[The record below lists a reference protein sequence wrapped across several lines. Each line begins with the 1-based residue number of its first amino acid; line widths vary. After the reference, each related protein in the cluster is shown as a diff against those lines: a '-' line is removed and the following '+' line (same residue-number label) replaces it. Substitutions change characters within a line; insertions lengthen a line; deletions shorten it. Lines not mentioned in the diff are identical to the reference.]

1 MMNFLRKKQLQ
12 KRLQQDPYYRMQ
24 SLEEV
29 AMAVSLGIKIDVNR
43 ATVDDWLRLPGI
55 SIHQG
60 RSLVQLTNQGVQ
72 FYSIEDV
79 AAALGMPV
87 QRLQPLE
94 AILGFAYYAP
104 ELVPQQI
111 NVNQVGLGEL
121 MAFGIEQAIA
131 QRIITERQRGPYRN
145 MADLQGRVS
154 LSAAQVMA
162 WLHQLRFS

>member
-1 MMNFLRKKQLQ
+1 MNFLRKKQLQ
-12 KRLQQDPYYRMQ
+12 QRLQQDPYYRLQ

-29 AMAVSLGIKIDVNR
+29 ALAASLGIKIDVNR

-60 RSLVQLTNQGVQ
+60 RSLVQLTSQGVQ

-79 AAALGMPV
+79 AAALGISM

-94 AILGFAYYAP
+94 AILAFAYYAP
-104 ELVPQQI
+104 ELAPQQI
-111 NVNQVGLGEL
+111 NVNQATLDAL
-121 MAFGIEQAIA
+121 IIFGIEPAIA
-131 QRIITERQRGPYRN
+131 QQMIVERQRGPYRN
-145 MADLQGRVS
+145 IADLQARLN

-162 WLHQLRFS
+162 WLHQFRFP